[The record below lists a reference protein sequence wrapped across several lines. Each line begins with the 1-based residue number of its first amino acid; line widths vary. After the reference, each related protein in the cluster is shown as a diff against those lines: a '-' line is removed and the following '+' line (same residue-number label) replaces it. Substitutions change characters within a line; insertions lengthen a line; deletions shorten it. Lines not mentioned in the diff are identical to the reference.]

1 MNKSLGVTLLVAS
14 VNAIVHKRLLQD
26 KLDSGEAAS
35 ADDSADPE
43 KEVPFIETAA
53 FIAIVVVGAVFLCC
67 CLTCLTCS
75 VTN

>member
-1 MNKSLGVTLLVAS
+1 MMNKSLGVTLLVAS

-26 KLDSGEAAS
+26 GEAAP
-35 ADDSADPE
+35 ADDSADPG

-67 CLTCLTCS
+67 CLSCLTCS